1 MARLGA
7 LHVVPPRTCVS
18 AGRAEAQRGL
28 NRESDCFSVGQIL
41 VKCLVAR
48 RSAEDLVV
56 ARGGLVLGAG
66 RSAARSPSPAIPA
79 ASPCW
84 ELQLLQ
90 VNQVMPA

>member
-7 LHVVPPRTCVS
+7 LNVVPPRTCVS
-18 AGRAEAQRGL
+18 AGRAEAQRCS

-48 RSAEDLVV
+48 RSREDIVL
-56 ARGGLVLGAG
+56 ARSGWFCAD
-66 RSAARSPSPAIPA
+66 RSAARSLLTARFDSR
-79 ASPCW
+79 SSLCW

-90 VNQVMPA
+90 VTR